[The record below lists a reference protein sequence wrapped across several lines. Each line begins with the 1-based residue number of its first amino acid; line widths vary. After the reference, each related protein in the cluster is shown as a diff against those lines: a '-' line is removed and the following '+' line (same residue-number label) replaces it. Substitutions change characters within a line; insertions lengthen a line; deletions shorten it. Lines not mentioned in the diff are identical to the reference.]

1 MVCVLPLSTPGLK
14 KDSRRRRRRR
24 RLGGGFSRADL
35 GNRERPARAM

>member
-14 KDSRRRRRRR
+14 KDSRRRRRR
-24 RLGGGFSRADL
+24 LGGGLSRADL